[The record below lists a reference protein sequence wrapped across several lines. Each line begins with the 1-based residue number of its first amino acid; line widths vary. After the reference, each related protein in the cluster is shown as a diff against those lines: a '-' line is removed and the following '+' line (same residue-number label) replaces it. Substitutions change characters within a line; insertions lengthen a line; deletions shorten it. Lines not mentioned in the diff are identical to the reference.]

1 MKFDKY
7 YSAVFAGD
15 AGGAGDPPAASAP
28 PAAPPSNPTDPN
40 PEAISSEDSWVLGQ
54 FDAMRADDASED
66 IDMVEPSAPIPVSG
80 ETPENP
86 EGGNPPSVPTGN
98 GQEPPRAVATPLP
111 VVSAPTTQAPQ
122 VGVSG
127 NQPAGQGAQPSPP
140 PLDPTSIMSQLA
152 AGMTAQ
158 REGLITQLAK
168 RYELSEA
175 DADKLGFTT
184 EQAKFLARM
193 KAEAQFEAVSSLT
206 QMQAEQL
213 PAFLNG
219 HIEARTANQRKE
231 DEFFGEW
238 SQLRSVPK
246 DKLGQVLEMT
256 SKLHPT
262 LRGAEWRKKAGELA
276 CVSFGLSPVPTP
288 VGSNGR
294 AQPQA
299 QNQQVRTPGP
309 VVRSSNGLPHLPAGT
324 STTPA
329 APGQQMTEAERF
341 FRLLQ
346 QTDAGD
352 FET

>member
-1 MKFDKY
+1 MKFEKY
-7 YSAVFAGD
+7 IQPAFEGEN
-15 AGGAGDPPAASAP
+15 GAGTSPAAP
-28 PAAPPSNPTDPN
+28 PSAPPSNPTDLN
-40 PEAISSEDSWVLGQ
+40 PEAISSSDEWVLGQ
-54 FDAMRADDASED
+54 FDAMVADDNSED
-66 IDMVEPSAPIPVSG
+66 IEIVEPVAPIPNQVSAQAG
-80 ETPENP
+80 NP
-86 EGGNPPSVPTGN
+86 EPATPASVPTGN

-111 VVSAPTTQAPQ
+111 VVSAPTAPAPQ

-127 NQPAGQGAQPSPP
+127 NQPAGQVATQPPP

-152 AGMTAQ
+152 AGMLAQ
-158 REGLITQLAK
+158 REGLIDQLAK
-168 RYELSEA
+168 RYEMSEA

-206 QMQAEQL
+206 HMQAEQL

-288 VGSNGR
+288 VGSNGQPS
-294 AQPQA
+294 AQPA
-299 QNQQVRTPGP
+299 VRTPGP
-309 VVRSSNGLPHLPAGT
+309 VVRATGGLPHLPAGT

-329 APGQQMTEAERF
+329 SGQPQMTEAERF

-346 QTDAGD
+346 ATDAGE